1 VLRNRPTARFP
12 DLLAFAL
19 KLSCGLLFA
28 AAAHADGVVSLTLYS
43 PLSYPPYFSY
53 SWTDSYGSYTEPVSP
68 YEATL
73 SGGGYTNLQV
83 LAVCYDY
90 NSPTDVG
97 TAYTGSFETPT
108 DTATL
113 EATYLVNLLNIEGG
127 ESPADPDRG
136 PISTAIWEIMNPSS
150 TTKLTPFPYDPAA
163 APFEAEALQA
173 VMSGAW
179 TVADSDL
186 YPTWVPDNSSIQRFA
201 VIFPGTPPIV
211 VPEPGGL
218 PLLGSGLVL
227 VAVLRRRRNNRA
239 PAPLLHQR

>member
-1 VLRNRPTARFP
+1 MLRGGPTARFRH
-12 DLLAFAL
+12 LLAVGL

-28 AAAHADGVVSLTLYS
+28 ASAHAVGTVSLTLYA

-83 LAVCYDY
+83 LAICYDY
-90 NSPTDVG
+90 HSPTNVG
-97 TAYTGSFETPT
+97 TPYTGSFETPT

-127 ESPADPDRG
+127 ESPSVPDRG
-136 PISTAIWEIMNPSS
+136 PLSTAIWEIMNPSS

-163 APFEAEALQA
+163 APFEDQALQA
-173 VMSGAW
+173 VISGAW
-179 TVADSDL
+179 TAADSNL

-201 VIFPGTPPIV
+201 VIFPGTPPV

-218 PLLGSGLVL
+218 PLLGSGLVV
-227 VAVLRRRRNNRA
+227 VAMLWRRRASSVAA
-239 PAPLLHQR
+239 PPL